1 MGAETNAATTT
12 ETTEETKQAQAP
24 AADGEGA
31 NKGAT
36 NATTQTEPKQEDN
49 KQQPKY
55 TDADVDEIVSRRLAK
70 WEKQQ
75 ASKVE
80 EAAKLA
86 EMNAQQKAEYE
97 RDKVQKELD
106 EYKRRDTVN
115 AMVAESRRQLSEQGI
130 TVIDD
135 ILTRL
140 MDETAEE
147 TKASV
152 DAFSTAFT
160 AAVEDAVKKKLA
172 GKAPAASVATK
183 TMTKFS
189 YQSECHCA
197 KTKEKGLLK
206 GQVSILRSPRQT
218 QGGYESNP
226 LRGASLSIRGG

>member
-12 ETTEETKQAQAP
+12 ETTETTQQAQAP
-24 AADGEGA
+24 VVDSEGA
-31 NKGAT
+31 NKDAAT
-36 NATTQTEPKQEDN
+36 TTTQTEPKKSDN

-55 TDADVDEIVSRRLAK
+55 TDADVDEIVSKRLAK

-75 ASKVE
+75 AAKVE

-130 TVIDD
+130 AVSDD
-135 ILTRL
+135 ILARL
-140 MDETAEE
+140 VGETAEE

-152 DAFSTAFT
+152 DAFSAAFT
-160 AAVEDAVKKKLA
+160 AAVEDAVKKQLA
-172 GKAPAASVATK
+172 GKAPAAGVATK
-183 TMTKFS
+183 TMTK
-189 YQSECHCA
+189 E
-197 KTKEKGLLK
+197 E
-206 GQVSILRSPRQT
+206 ILAIKDPIARQT
-218 QGGYESNP
+218 
-226 LRGASLSIRGG
+226 AIRDNIGLFV

>member
-12 ETTEETKQAQAP
+12 ETIEETKQAQAP
-24 AADGEGA
+24 VVDGEGA
-31 NKGAT
+31 NKDA
-36 NATTQTEPKQEDN
+36 ATTQTEPKQDDN

-55 TDADVDEIVSRRLAK
+55 TDADVDEIVSKRLAK

-75 ASKVE
+75 AAKVE

-130 TVIDD
+130 AVSDD
-135 ILTRL
+135 ILARL
-140 MDETAEE
+140 VGETAEE

-160 AAVEDAVKKKLA
+160 AAVEDAVKKQLA
-172 GKAPAASVATK
+172 GKAPAAGVATK
-183 TMTKFS
+183 TMTKEEILAIKDPIAR
-189 YQSECHCA
+189 QA
-197 KTKEKGLLK
+197 AIRDNIGLF
-206 GQVSILRSPRQT
+206 I
-218 QGGYESNP
+218 
-226 LRGASLSIRGG
+226 

>member
-24 AADGEGA
+24 VVDGEGA
-31 NKGAT
+31 NKD
-36 NATTQTEPKQEDN
+36 ATTTTQAEPKQDN

-55 TDADVDEIVSRRLAK
+55 TDADVDEIVSKRLAK

-75 ASKVE
+75 AAKVE

-130 TVIDD
+130 TVSDD
-135 ILTRL
+135 ILARL
-140 MDETAEE
+140 VGETAEE

-160 AAVEDAVKKKLA
+160 AAVEDAVKKQLA
-172 GKAPAASVATK
+172 GKAPAAGVATK
-183 TMTKFS
+183 TMTKEEILAIKDPIAR
-189 YQSECHCA
+189 QA
-197 KTKEKGLLK
+197 AIRDNIGLF
-206 GQVSILRSPRQT
+206 V
-218 QGGYESNP
+218 
-226 LRGASLSIRGG
+226 

>member
-12 ETTEETKQAQAP
+12 ETAEETKQAQAP
-24 AADGEGA
+24 AVDGDGA
-31 NKGAT
+31 NKDAT
-36 NATTQTEPKQEDN
+36 TTTTQTEPKQDN

-55 TDADVDEIVSRRLAK
+55 TDADVDEIVSKRLAK

-75 ASKVE
+75 AAKVE

-130 TVIDD
+130 AVSDN

-140 MDETAEE
+140 VGETAEE

-160 AAVEDAVKKKLA
+160 AAVEDAVKKQLA
-172 GKAPAASVATK
+172 GKAPAAGVATK
-183 TMTKFS
+183 TMTKEEILAIKDPITR
-189 YQSECHCA
+189 QA
-197 KTKEKGLLK
+197 AIRDNIGLF
-206 GQVSILRSPRQT
+206 V
-218 QGGYESNP
+218 
-226 LRGASLSIRGG
+226 

>member
-24 AADGEGA
+24 AVDGEGA
-31 NKGAT
+31 NKDAT
-36 NATTQTEPKQEDN
+36 TTTTQTEPKQDN

-55 TDADVDEIVSRRLAK
+55 TDADVDEIVSKRLAK

-75 ASKVE
+75 AAKVE

-130 TVIDD
+130 AVSDD
-135 ILTRL
+135 ILARL
-140 MDETAEE
+140 VGETAEE

-160 AAVEDAVKKKLA
+160 AAVEDAVKKQLA
-172 GKAPAASVATK
+172 GKAPAAGVATK
-183 TMTKFS
+183 TMTKEEILAIKDPITR
-189 YQSECHCA
+189 QA
-197 KTKEKGLLK
+197 AIRDNIGLF
-206 GQVSILRSPRQT
+206 V
-218 QGGYESNP
+218 
-226 LRGASLSIRGG
+226 

>member
-12 ETTEETKQAQAP
+12 ETAEETKQAQAP
-24 AADGEGA
+24 VVDGEGA
-31 NKGAT
+31 NKDAT
-36 NATTQTEPKQEDN
+36 TTTQTEPKQDDN

-55 TDADVDEIVSRRLAK
+55 TDADVDEIVSKRLAK

-75 ASKVE
+75 AAKVE

-130 TVIDD
+130 AVSDD
-135 ILTRL
+135 ILARL
-140 MDETAEE
+140 VGETAEE

-160 AAVEDAVKKKLA
+160 AAVEDAVKKQLA
-172 GKAPAASVATK
+172 GKAPAAGVATK
-183 TMTKFS
+183 TMTKEEILAIKDPIAR
-189 YQSECHCA
+189 QA
-197 KTKEKGLLK
+197 AIRDNIGLF
-206 GQVSILRSPRQT
+206 V
-218 QGGYESNP
+218 
-226 LRGASLSIRGG
+226 

>member
-12 ETTEETKQAQAP
+12 GTTEPTQQAQAP
-24 AADGEGA
+24 AVDGEGT
-31 NKGAT
+31 NKDA
-36 NATTQTEPKQEDN
+36 ATTQTEPKQDN

-55 TDADVDEIVSRRLAK
+55 TDADVDEIVSKRLAK

-75 ASKVE
+75 AAKVE

-130 TVIDD
+130 TVSDD
-135 ILTRL
+135 ILARL
-140 MDETAEE
+140 VGETAEE

-152 DAFSTAFT
+152 DAFSAAFT
-160 AAVEDAVKKKLA
+160 AAVEDAVKKQLA
-172 GKAPAASVATK
+172 GKAPAAGVATK
-183 TMTKFS
+183 TMTKEEILAIKDPIAR
-189 YQSECHCA
+189 QA
-197 KTKEKGLLK
+197 AIRDNIGLF
-206 GQVSILRSPRQT
+206 V
-218 QGGYESNP
+218 
-226 LRGASLSIRGG
+226 

>member
-12 ETTEETKQAQAP
+12 EATEETKQAQAP
-24 AADGEGA
+24 AVDGEGA
-31 NKGAT
+31 NKDA
-36 NATTQTEPKQEDN
+36 ATTQTEPKQDN

-55 TDADVDEIVSRRLAK
+55 TDADVDEIVSKRLAK

-75 ASKVE
+75 AAKVE

-130 TVIDD
+130 AVSDD
-135 ILTRL
+135 ILARL
-140 MDETAEE
+140 VGETAEE

-160 AAVEDAVKKKLA
+160 AAVEDAVKKQLA
-172 GKAPAASVATK
+172 GKAPAAGVATK
-183 TMTKFS
+183 TMTKEEILAIKDPITR
-189 YQSECHCA
+189 QA
-197 KTKEKGLLK
+197 AIRDNIGLF
-206 GQVSILRSPRQT
+206 V
-218 QGGYESNP
+218 
-226 LRGASLSIRGG
+226 

>member
-24 AADGEGA
+24 VVDGEGA
-31 NKGAT
+31 NKDAT
-36 NATTQTEPKQEDN
+36 TTTQTETKQDN

-55 TDADVDEIVSRRLAK
+55 TDADVDEIVSKRLAK

-75 ASKVE
+75 AAKVE

-130 TVIDD
+130 AVSDD
-135 ILTRL
+135 ILARL
-140 MDETAEE
+140 VGETAEE

-160 AAVEDAVKKKLA
+160 AAVEDAVKKQLA
-172 GKAPAASVATK
+172 GKAPAAGVATK
-183 TMTKFS
+183 TMTKEEILAIKDPITR
-189 YQSECHCA
+189 QA
-197 KTKEKGLLK
+197 AIRDNIGLF
-206 GQVSILRSPRQT
+206 V
-218 QGGYESNP
+218 
-226 LRGASLSIRGG
+226 

>member
-24 AADGEGA
+24 AVDGEGA
-31 NKGAT
+31 NKDA
-36 NATTQTEPKQEDN
+36 ATTQAEQKHDN

-55 TDADVDEIVSRRLAK
+55 TDADVDEIVSKRLAK

-75 ASKVE
+75 AAKVE

-130 TVIDD
+130 AVSDD
-135 ILTRL
+135 ILARL
-140 MDETAEE
+140 VGETAEE

-160 AAVEDAVKKKLA
+160 AAVEDAVKKQLA
-172 GKAPAASVATK
+172 GKAPAAGVATK
-183 TMTKFS
+183 TMTKEEILAIKDPITR
-189 YQSECHCA
+189 QA
-197 KTKEKGLLK
+197 AIRDNIGLF
-206 GQVSILRSPRQT
+206 V
-218 QGGYESNP
+218 
-226 LRGASLSIRGG
+226 

>member
-12 ETTEETKQAQAP
+12 ETAEETKQAQAP
-24 AADGEGA
+24 VVDGEGA
-31 NKGAT
+31 NKDAT
-36 NATTQTEPKQEDN
+36 NTTAQTEPKQDDN

-55 TDADVDEIVSRRLAK
+55 TDADVDEIVSKRLAK

-75 ASKVE
+75 AAKVE

-130 TVIDD
+130 TVSDD
-135 ILTRL
+135 ILARL
-140 MDETAEE
+140 VGETAEE

-160 AAVEDAVKKKLA
+160 AAVEDAVKKQLA
-172 GKAPAASVATK
+172 GKAPAAGVATK
-183 TMTKFS
+183 TMTKEEILAIKDPIVR
-189 YQSECHCA
+189 QA
-197 KTKEKGLLK
+197 AIRDNIGLF
-206 GQVSILRSPRQT
+206 
-218 QGGYESNP
+218 N
-226 LRGASLSIRGG
+226 

>member
-12 ETTEETKQAQAP
+12 ETAEETKQAQAP
-24 AADGEGA
+24 VVDGEGA
-31 NKGAT
+31 NKDAT
-36 NATTQTEPKQEDN
+36 ATTQTESKQDN

-55 TDADVDEIVSRRLAK
+55 TDADVDEIVSKRLAK

-75 ASKVE
+75 AAKVE

-130 TVIDD
+130 AVSDD
-135 ILTRL
+135 ILARL
-140 MDETAEE
+140 VGETAEE

-160 AAVEDAVKKKLA
+160 AAVEDAVKKQLA
-172 GKAPAASVATK
+172 GKAPAAGVATK
-183 TMTKFS
+183 TMTKEEILAIKDPIAR
-189 YQSECHCA
+189 QA
-197 KTKEKGLLK
+197 AIRDNIGLF
-206 GQVSILRSPRQT
+206 V
-218 QGGYESNP
+218 
-226 LRGASLSIRGG
+226 

>member
-12 ETTEETKQAQAP
+12 ETAEETKQAQAP
-24 AADGEGA
+24 VVDGEGA
-31 NKGAT
+31 NKDAT
-36 NATTQTEPKQEDN
+36 ATTQTEPKQDN

-55 TDADVDEIVSRRLAK
+55 TDADVDEIVSKRLAK

-75 ASKVE
+75 AAKVE

-115 AMVAESRRQLSEQGI
+115 AMVTESRRQLSEQGI
-130 TVIDD
+130 AVSDD
-135 ILTRL
+135 ILARL
-140 MDETAEE
+140 VGETAEE

-160 AAVEDAVKKKLA
+160 AAVEDAVKKQLA
-172 GKAPAASVATK
+172 GKAPAAGVATK
-183 TMTKFS
+183 TMTKEEILAIKDPIAR
-189 YQSECHCA
+189 QA
-197 KTKEKGLLK
+197 AIRDNIGLF
-206 GQVSILRSPRQT
+206 V
-218 QGGYESNP
+218 
-226 LRGASLSIRGG
+226 

>member
-1 MGAETNAATTT
+1 MGAETNAGTTT
-12 ETTEETKQAQAP
+12 ETAEETKQAQAP
-24 AADGEGA
+24 VVDGEGA
-31 NKGAT
+31 NKDAT
-36 NATTQTEPKQEDN
+36 TTTQTEPKQDN

-55 TDADVDEIVSRRLAK
+55 TDADVDEIVSKRLAK

-75 ASKVE
+75 AAKVE

-130 TVIDD
+130 AVSDD
-135 ILTRL
+135 ILARL
-140 MDETAEE
+140 VGETAEE

-160 AAVEDAVKKKLA
+160 AAVEDAVKKQLA
-172 GKAPAASVATK
+172 GKAPAAGVATK
-183 TMTKFS
+183 TMTKEEILAIKDPITR
-189 YQSECHCA
+189 QA
-197 KTKEKGLLK
+197 AIRDNIGLF
-206 GQVSILRSPRQT
+206 V
-218 QGGYESNP
+218 
-226 LRGASLSIRGG
+226 

>member
-24 AADGEGA
+24 VVDGEGA
-31 NKGAT
+31 NKDAT
-36 NATTQTEPKQEDN
+36 ATTQTEPKQDN

-55 TDADVDEIVSRRLAK
+55 TDADVDEIVSKRLAK

-75 ASKVE
+75 AAKVE

-130 TVIDD
+130 AVSDD
-135 ILTRL
+135 ILARL
-140 MDETAEE
+140 VGETAEE

-152 DAFSTAFT
+152 DAFSAAFT
-160 AAVEDAVKKKLA
+160 AAVEDAVKKQLA
-172 GKAPAASVATK
+172 GKAPAAGVATK
-183 TMTKFS
+183 TMTKEEILAIKDPIAR
-189 YQSECHCA
+189 QA
-197 KTKEKGLLK
+197 AIRDNIGLF
-206 GQVSILRSPRQT
+206 V
-218 QGGYESNP
+218 
-226 LRGASLSIRGG
+226 

>member
-12 ETTEETKQAQAP
+12 ENTEETKQAQAP
-24 AADGEGA
+24 GVDGEGA
-31 NKGAT
+31 NKDAT
-36 NATTQTEPKQEDN
+36 TTTQTEQKQDN

-55 TDADVDEIVSRRLAK
+55 TDADVDEIVSKRLAK

-75 ASKVE
+75 AAKVE

-130 TVIDD
+130 AVSDD
-135 ILTRL
+135 ILARL
-140 MDETAEE
+140 VGETAEE

-160 AAVEDAVKKKLA
+160 AAVEDAVKKQLA
-172 GKAPAASVATK
+172 GKAPAAGVATK
-183 TMTKFS
+183 TMTKEEILAIKDPITR
-189 YQSECHCA
+189 QA
-197 KTKEKGLLK
+197 AIRDNIGLF
-206 GQVSILRSPRQT
+206 V
-218 QGGYESNP
+218 
-226 LRGASLSIRGG
+226 

>member
-12 ETTEETKQAQAP
+12 ETAEETKQAQAP
-24 AADGEGA
+24 VVDGEGA
-31 NKGAT
+31 NKDAT
-36 NATTQTEPKQEDN
+36 ATTQTEPKQDN

-55 TDADVDEIVSRRLAK
+55 TDADVDEIVSKRLAK

-75 ASKVE
+75 AAKVE

-130 TVIDD
+130 AVSDD
-135 ILTRL
+135 ILARL
-140 MDETAEE
+140 VGETAEE
-147 TKASV
+147 TKVSV

-160 AAVEDAVKKKLA
+160 AAVEDAVKKQLA
-172 GKAPAASVATK
+172 GKAPAAGVATK
-183 TMTKFS
+183 TMTKEEILAIKDPITR
-189 YQSECHCA
+189 QA
-197 KTKEKGLLK
+197 AIRDNIGLF
-206 GQVSILRSPRQT
+206 V
-218 QGGYESNP
+218 
-226 LRGASLSIRGG
+226 

>member
-1 MGAETNAATTT
+1 MGVETNAATTT

-24 AADGEGA
+24 VVDGEGA
-31 NKGAT
+31 NKDAT
-36 NATTQTEPKQEDN
+36 TTTTQTEPKQDN

-55 TDADVDEIVSRRLAK
+55 TDADVDEIVSKRLAK

-75 ASKVE
+75 AAKVE

-130 TVIDD
+130 AVSDD
-135 ILTRL
+135 ILARL
-140 MDETAEE
+140 VGETAEE

-160 AAVEDAVKKKLA
+160 AAVEDAVKKQLA
-172 GKAPAASVATK
+172 GKAPAAGVATK
-183 TMTKFS
+183 TMTKEEILAIKDPITR
-189 YQSECHCA
+189 QA
-197 KTKEKGLLK
+197 AIRDNIGLF
-206 GQVSILRSPRQT
+206 V
-218 QGGYESNP
+218 
-226 LRGASLSIRGG
+226 

>member
-1 MGAETNAATTT
+1 MGAETTAAATTT
-12 ETTEETKQAQAP
+12 ETTEETKQAQTP
-24 AADGEGA
+24 AVDGEGA
-31 NKGAT
+31 NKDAT
-36 NATTQTEPKQEDN
+36 TTTQTEPKQDN

-55 TDADVDEIVSRRLAK
+55 TDADVDEIVSKRLAK

-75 ASKVE
+75 AAKVE

-130 TVIDD
+130 AVSDD
-135 ILTRL
+135 ILARL
-140 MDETAEE
+140 VGETAEE

-160 AAVEDAVKKKLA
+160 AAVEDAVKKQLA
-172 GKAPAASVATK
+172 GKAPAAGVATK
-183 TMTKFS
+183 TMTKEEILAIKDPITR
-189 YQSECHCA
+189 QA
-197 KTKEKGLLK
+197 AIRDNIGLF
-206 GQVSILRSPRQT
+206 V
-218 QGGYESNP
+218 
-226 LRGASLSIRGG
+226 

>member
-24 AADGEGA
+24 VVDGEGA
-31 NKGAT
+31 NKDA
-36 NATTQTEPKQEDN
+36 ATTQAEPKQDN

-55 TDADVDEIVSRRLAK
+55 TDADVDEIVSKRLAK

-75 ASKVE
+75 AAKVE

-130 TVIDD
+130 AVSDD
-135 ILTRL
+135 ILARL
-140 MDETAEE
+140 VGETAEE

-160 AAVEDAVKKKLA
+160 AAVEDAVKKQLA
-172 GKAPAASVATK
+172 GKAPAAGVATK
-183 TMTKFS
+183 TMTKEEILAIKDPIAR
-189 YQSECHCA
+189 QA
-197 KTKEKGLLK
+197 AIRDNIGLF
-206 GQVSILRSPRQT
+206 V
-218 QGGYESNP
+218 
-226 LRGASLSIRGG
+226 

>member
-12 ETTEETKQAQAP
+12 ETAEETKQAQAP
-24 AADGEGA
+24 VVDGEGA
-31 NKGAT
+31 NKDAT
-36 NATTQTEPKQEDN
+36 TTQTEPKQDN

-55 TDADVDEIVSRRLAK
+55 TDADVDEIVSKRLAK

-75 ASKVE
+75 AAKVE

-130 TVIDD
+130 AVSDD
-135 ILTRL
+135 ILARL
-140 MDETAEE
+140 VGETAEE

-160 AAVEDAVKKKLA
+160 AAVEDAVKKQLA
-172 GKAPAASVATK
+172 GKAPAAGVATK
-183 TMTKFS
+183 TMTKEEILAIKDPIAR
-189 YQSECHCA
+189 QA
-197 KTKEKGLLK
+197 AIRDNIGLF
-206 GQVSILRSPRQT
+206 I
-218 QGGYESNP
+218 
-226 LRGASLSIRGG
+226 

>member
-1 MGAETNAATTT
+1 MGAETNAGTTT
-12 ETTEETKQAQAP
+12 ETTEETKQAQASVV
-24 AADGEGA
+24 DGEGA
-31 NKGAT
+31 NKDA
-36 NATTQTEPKQEDN
+36 ATTTQAEPKQGDN

-55 TDADVDEIVSRRLAK
+55 TDADVDEIVSKRLAK

-75 ASKVE
+75 AAKVE

-130 TVIDD
+130 AVSDD
-135 ILTRL
+135 ILARL
-140 MDETAEE
+140 VGETAEE

-160 AAVEDAVKKKLA
+160 AAVEDAVKKQLA
-172 GKAPAASVATK
+172 GKAPAAGVATK
-183 TMTKFS
+183 TMTKEEILAIKDPIAR
-189 YQSECHCA
+189 QA
-197 KTKEKGLLK
+197 AIRDNIGLF
-206 GQVSILRSPRQT
+206 V
-218 QGGYESNP
+218 
-226 LRGASLSIRGG
+226 

>member
-12 ETTEETKQAQAP
+12 ETAEETKQAQAP
-24 AADGEGA
+24 VVDGEGA
-31 NKGAT
+31 NKDAAT
-36 NATTQTEPKQEDN
+36 TTQTEPKQDDN

-55 TDADVDEIVSRRLAK
+55 TDADVDEIVSKRLAK

-75 ASKVE
+75 AAKVE

-130 TVIDD
+130 AVSDD
-135 ILTRL
+135 ILARL
-140 MDETAEE
+140 VGETAEE

-152 DAFSTAFT
+152 DAFSAAFT
-160 AAVEDAVKKKLA
+160 AAVEDAVKKQLA
-172 GKAPAASVATK
+172 GKAPAAGVATK
-183 TMTKFS
+183 TMTKEEILAIKDPITR
-189 YQSECHCA
+189 QA
-197 KTKEKGLLK
+197 AIRDNIGLF
-206 GQVSILRSPRQT
+206 V
-218 QGGYESNP
+218 
-226 LRGASLSIRGG
+226 

>member
-12 ETTEETKQAQAP
+12 ETAEETKQAQAP
-24 AADGEGA
+24 VVDGEGA
-31 NKGAT
+31 NKDAT
-36 NATTQTEPKQEDN
+36 ATTQTEPRQDN

-55 TDADVDEIVSRRLAK
+55 TDADVDEIVSKRLAK

-75 ASKVE
+75 AAKVE

-106 EYKRRDTVN
+106 EYKRRDTAN

-130 TVIDD
+130 AVSDD
-135 ILTRL
+135 ILARL
-140 MDETAEE
+140 VGETAEE

-160 AAVEDAVKKKLA
+160 AAVEDAVKKQLA
-172 GKAPAASVATK
+172 GKAPAAGVATK
-183 TMTKFS
+183 TMTKEEILAIKDPITR
-189 YQSECHCA
+189 QA
-197 KTKEKGLLK
+197 AIRDNIGLF
-206 GQVSILRSPRQT
+206 V
-218 QGGYESNP
+218 
-226 LRGASLSIRGG
+226 

>member
-1 MGAETNAATTT
+1 MGAETNAGTTT
-12 ETTEETKQAQAP
+12 ETAEETKQAQAP
-24 AADGEGA
+24 VVDGEGA
-31 NKGAT
+31 NKDAT
-36 NATTQTEPKQEDN
+36 TTTQTEPKQDN

-55 TDADVDEIVSRRLAK
+55 TDADVDEIVSKRLAK

-75 ASKVE
+75 AAKVE

-130 TVIDD
+130 AVSDD
-135 ILTRL
+135 ILARL
-140 MDETAEE
+140 VGETAEE

-160 AAVEDAVKKKLA
+160 AAVEDAVKKQLA
-172 GKAPAASVATK
+172 GKAPAAGVATK
-183 TMTKFS
+183 TMTKEEILAIKDPITR
-189 YQSECHCA
+189 QA
-197 KTKEKGLLK
+197 AIRDNIGLFI
-206 GQVSILRSPRQT
+206 S
-218 QGGYESNP
+218 
-226 LRGASLSIRGG
+226 

>member
-12 ETTEETKQAQAP
+12 ETTEETKQAQTP
-24 AADGEGA
+24 AVDGEGA
-31 NKGAT
+31 NKDA
-36 NATTQTEPKQEDN
+36 ATTQTEPKQDN

-55 TDADVDEIVSRRLAK
+55 TDTDVDEIVSKRLAK

-75 ASKVE
+75 AAKVE

-130 TVIDD
+130 AVSDD
-135 ILTRL
+135 ILARL
-140 MDETAEE
+140 VGETAEE

-160 AAVEDAVKKKLA
+160 AAVEDAVKKQLA
-172 GKAPAASVATK
+172 GKAPAAGVATK
-183 TMTKFS
+183 TMTKEEILAIKDPITR
-189 YQSECHCA
+189 QA
-197 KTKEKGLLK
+197 AIRNNIGLF
-206 GQVSILRSPRQT
+206 V
-218 QGGYESNP
+218 
-226 LRGASLSIRGG
+226 

>member
-12 ETTEETKQAQAP
+12 ETAEETKQAQAP
-24 AADGEGA
+24 VVDGEGA
-31 NKGAT
+31 NKDA
-36 NATTQTEPKQEDN
+36 ATTQAEPKQDN

-55 TDADVDEIVSRRLAK
+55 TDADVDEIISKRFAK

-75 ASKVE
+75 AAKVE

-130 TVIDD
+130 AVSDD
-135 ILTRL
+135 ILARL
-140 MDETAEE
+140 VGETAEE

-160 AAVEDAVKKKLA
+160 AAVEDAVKKQLA
-172 GKAPAASVATK
+172 GKAPAAGVATK
-183 TMTKFS
+183 TMTKEEILAIKDPITR
-189 YQSECHCA
+189 QA
-197 KTKEKGLLK
+197 AIRDNIGLF
-206 GQVSILRSPRQT
+206 V
-218 QGGYESNP
+218 
-226 LRGASLSIRGG
+226 

>member
-24 AADGEGA
+24 VVDGEGA
-31 NKGAT
+31 NKDA
-36 NATTQTEPKQEDN
+36 ATTQTEPKQDDN

-55 TDADVDEIVSRRLAK
+55 TDADVDEIVSKRLAK

-75 ASKVE
+75 AAKVE

-130 TVIDD
+130 AVSDD
-135 ILTRL
+135 ILARL
-140 MDETAEE
+140 VGETAEE

-160 AAVEDAVKKKLA
+160 AAVEDAVKKQLA
-172 GKAPAASVATK
+172 GKAPAAGVATK
-183 TMTKFS
+183 TMTK
-189 YQSECHCA
+189 E
-197 KTKEKGLLK
+197 E
-206 GQVSILRSPRQT
+206 ILAIKDPIARQT
-218 QGGYESNP
+218 
-226 LRGASLSIRGG
+226 AIRDNIGLFI

>member
-12 ETTEETKQAQAP
+12 ETAEETKQAQTP
-24 AADGEGA
+24 VVDGEGA
-31 NKGAT
+31 NEGAT
-36 NATTQTEPKQEDN
+36 TTTQAELKQDN

-55 TDADVDEIVSRRLAK
+55 TDADVDEIVSKRLAK

-75 ASKVE
+75 AAKVE

-130 TVIDD
+130 AVSDD
-135 ILTRL
+135 ILARL
-140 MDETAEE
+140 VGETAEE

-160 AAVEDAVKKKLA
+160 AAVEDAVKKQLA
-172 GKAPAASVATK
+172 GKAPAAGVATK
-183 TMTKFS
+183 TMTKEEILAIKDPITR
-189 YQSECHCA
+189 QA
-197 KTKEKGLLK
+197 AIRDNIGLF
-206 GQVSILRSPRQT
+206 V
-218 QGGYESNP
+218 
-226 LRGASLSIRGG
+226 

>member
-1 MGAETNAATTT
+1 MNYGRCMGAETNAGTTT

-24 AADGEGA
+24 VVDGEGA
-31 NKGAT
+31 NKDAAT
-36 NATTQTEPKQEDN
+36 TTTQTEPKQDN

-55 TDADVDEIVSRRLAK
+55 TDADVDEIVSKRLAK

-75 ASKVE
+75 AAKVE

-130 TVIDD
+130 AVSDD
-135 ILTRL
+135 ILARL
-140 MDETAEE
+140 VGETAEE

-160 AAVEDAVKKKLA
+160 AAVEDAVKKQLA
-172 GKAPAASVATK
+172 GKAPAAGVATK
-183 TMTKFS
+183 TMTKEEILAIKDPIAR
-189 YQSECHCA
+189 QA
-197 KTKEKGLLK
+197 AIRDNIGLF
-206 GQVSILRSPRQT
+206 V
-218 QGGYESNP
+218 
-226 LRGASLSIRGG
+226 

>member
-12 ETTEETKQAQAP
+12 ETTEETKQTQTP
-24 AADGEGA
+24 VVDGESA
-31 NKGAT
+31 NKDAAT
-36 NATTQTEPKQEDN
+36 IIQTETKQSDN

-55 TDADVDEIVSRRLAK
+55 TDADVDEIVSKRLAK

-75 ASKVE
+75 AAKVE

-130 TVIDD
+130 AVSDD
-135 ILTRL
+135 ILARL
-140 MDETAEE
+140 VGETAEE

-160 AAVEDAVKKKLA
+160 AAVEDAVKKQLA
-172 GKAPAASVATK
+172 GKAPAAGVATK
-183 TMTKFS
+183 TMTKEEILAIKDPIAR
-189 YQSECHCA
+189 QA
-197 KTKEKGLLK
+197 AIRDNIGLF
-206 GQVSILRSPRQT
+206 V
-218 QGGYESNP
+218 
-226 LRGASLSIRGG
+226 

>member
-12 ETTEETKQAQAP
+12 ETADETKQAQAP
-24 AADGEGA
+24 VVDGEGA
-31 NKGAT
+31 NKQA
-36 NATTQTEPKQEDN
+36 ATTQTEPKQDN

-55 TDADVDEIVSRRLAK
+55 TDADVDEIVSKRLAK

-75 ASKVE
+75 AAKVE

-130 TVIDD
+130 TVSDD
-135 ILTRL
+135 ILARL
-140 MDETAEE
+140 VGETAEE

-160 AAVEDAVKKKLA
+160 AAVEDAVKKQLA
-172 GKAPAASVATK
+172 GKAPAAGVATK
-183 TMTKFS
+183 TMTKEEILAIKDPIAR
-189 YQSECHCA
+189 QA
-197 KTKEKGLLK
+197 AIRDNIGLF
-206 GQVSILRSPRQT
+206 V
-218 QGGYESNP
+218 
-226 LRGASLSIRGG
+226 

>member
-1 MGAETNAATTT
+1 MGAETNAGTTA

-24 AADGEGA
+24 VVDGEGA
-31 NKGAT
+31 NKDA
-36 NATTQTEPKQEDN
+36 ATTQAEPKQDN

-55 TDADVDEIVSRRLAK
+55 TDADVDEIVSKRLAK

-75 ASKVE
+75 AAKVE

-130 TVIDD
+130 AVSDD

-140 MDETAEE
+140 VGETAEE

-160 AAVEDAVKKKLA
+160 AAVEDAVKKQLA
-172 GKAPAASVATK
+172 GKAPAAGVATK
-183 TMTKFS
+183 TMTKEEILAIKDPIVR
-189 YQSECHCA
+189 QA
-197 KTKEKGLLK
+197 AIRDNIGLF
-206 GQVSILRSPRQT
+206 V
-218 QGGYESNP
+218 
-226 LRGASLSIRGG
+226 

>member
-24 AADGEGA
+24 AVDGEGA
-31 NKGAT
+31 NKDAAT
-36 NATTQTEPKQEDN
+36 TTQTEPKQDN

-55 TDADVDEIVSRRLAK
+55 TDADVDEIVSKRLAK

-75 ASKVE
+75 AAKVE

-130 TVIDD
+130 TVSDD
-135 ILTRL
+135 ILARL
-140 MDETAEE
+140 VGETAEE

-160 AAVEDAVKKKLA
+160 AAVEDAVKKQLA
-172 GKAPAASVATK
+172 GKAPAAGVATK
-183 TMTKFS
+183 TMTKEEILAIKDS
-189 YQSECHCA
+189 IARQA
-197 KTKEKGLLK
+197 AIRDNIGLF
-206 GQVSILRSPRQT
+206 V
-218 QGGYESNP
+218 
-226 LRGASLSIRGG
+226 

>member
-12 ETTEETKQAQAP
+12 ETAEETKQAQAP
-24 AADGEGA
+24 VVDGEGA
-31 NKGAT
+31 NKNA
-36 NATTQTEPKQEDN
+36 ATTQTEPKQDN

-55 TDADVDEIVSRRLAK
+55 TDADVDEIVSKRLAK

-75 ASKVE
+75 AAKVE

-130 TVIDD
+130 AVSDD
-135 ILTRL
+135 ILARL
-140 MDETAEE
+140 VGETAEE

-160 AAVEDAVKKKLA
+160 AAVEDAVKKQLA
-172 GKAPAASVATK
+172 GKAPAAGVATK
-183 TMTKFS
+183 TMTKEEILAIKDPITR
-189 YQSECHCA
+189 QA
-197 KTKEKGLLK
+197 AIRDNIGLF
-206 GQVSILRSPRQT
+206 V
-218 QGGYESNP
+218 
-226 LRGASLSIRGG
+226 

>member
-24 AADGEGA
+24 VVDGEGA
-31 NKGAT
+31 NKD
-36 NATTQTEPKQEDN
+36 ATTTTQAEPKQDN

-55 TDADVDEIVSRRLAK
+55 TDADVDEIVSKRLAK

-75 ASKVE
+75 AAKVE

-130 TVIDD
+130 AVSDD
-135 ILTRL
+135 ILARL
-140 MDETAEE
+140 VGETAEE
-147 TKASV
+147 TKVSV

-160 AAVEDAVKKKLA
+160 AAVEDAVKKQLA
-172 GKAPAASVATK
+172 GKAPAAGVATK
-183 TMTKFS
+183 TMTKEEILAIKDPITR
-189 YQSECHCA
+189 QA
-197 KTKEKGLLK
+197 AIRDNIGLF
-206 GQVSILRSPRQT
+206 V
-218 QGGYESNP
+218 
-226 LRGASLSIRGG
+226 

>member
-12 ETTEETKQAQAP
+12 ETAEETKQAQAP
-24 AADGEGA
+24 VVDGEGA
-31 NKGAT
+31 NKD
-36 NATTQTEPKQEDN
+36 ATTTTQAEPKQDDN

-55 TDADVDEIVSRRLAK
+55 TDADVDEIVSKRLAK

-75 ASKVE
+75 AAKVE

-130 TVIDD
+130 AVSDD
-135 ILTRL
+135 ILARL
-140 MDETAEE
+140 VGETAEE

-160 AAVEDAVKKKLA
+160 AAVEDAVKKQLA
-172 GKAPAASVATK
+172 GKAPAAGVATK
-183 TMTKFS
+183 TMTKEEILAIKDPITR
-189 YQSECHCA
+189 QA
-197 KTKEKGLLK
+197 AIRDNIGLF
-206 GQVSILRSPRQT
+206 V
-218 QGGYESNP
+218 
-226 LRGASLSIRGG
+226 

>member
-12 ETTEETKQAQAP
+12 ETAEETKQAQAP
-24 AADGEGA
+24 VVDGEGA
-31 NKGAT
+31 NKDAAT
-36 NATTQTEPKQEDN
+36 TTQTEPKQDN

-55 TDADVDEIVSRRLAK
+55 TDADVDEIVSKRLAK

-75 ASKVE
+75 AAKVE

-130 TVIDD
+130 TVSDD
-135 ILTRL
+135 ILARL
-140 MDETAEE
+140 VGETAEE

-160 AAVEDAVKKKLA
+160 AAVEDAVKKQLA
-172 GKAPAASVATK
+172 GKAPAAGVATK
-183 TMTKFS
+183 TMTKEEILAIKDPIAR
-189 YQSECHCA
+189 QA
-197 KTKEKGLLK
+197 AIRDNIGLF
-206 GQVSILRSPRQT
+206 V
-218 QGGYESNP
+218 
-226 LRGASLSIRGG
+226 

>member
-12 ETTEETKQAQAP
+12 ETAEETKQAQAP
-24 AADGEGA
+24 VVDGEGA
-31 NKGAT
+31 NKDAT
-36 NATTQTEPKQEDN
+36 TTTQTEPKQDN

-55 TDADVDEIVSRRLAK
+55 TDADVDEIVSKRLAK

-75 ASKVE
+75 AAKVE

-130 TVIDD
+130 AVSDD
-135 ILTRL
+135 ILARL
-140 MDETAEE
+140 VGETAEE

-160 AAVEDAVKKKLA
+160 AAVEDAVKKQLA
-172 GKAPAASVATK
+172 GKAPAAGVATK
-183 TMTKFS
+183 TMTKEEILAIKDPITR
-189 YQSECHCA
+189 QA
-197 KTKEKGLLK
+197 AIRDNIGLF
-206 GQVSILRSPRQT
+206 V
-218 QGGYESNP
+218 
-226 LRGASLSIRGG
+226 